1 MMRSLYSAV
10 SGLKSH
16 QTKMDVVGNNIA
28 NVNTVGYKK
37 SQVNFQDTLSQLTK
51 DSNAPTANLGGVNPA
66 QVGTGVMLG
75 SINVVH
81 TQGAVSSTGKAT
93 DLMIQGD
100 GFFMLQN
107 GSEVNYSRAGAFSF
121 DSEGYLVNSSNGM
134 YVLDDSNNSI
144 QIPNIDTIKSYGISS
159 TGELQYVDAGGNNQ
173 TAATIGLAKFANPA
187 GLKKNGENLYFE
199 STNSG
204 TPDIGGPGQNGKGTL
219 ISSSLEM
226 SNVDLA
232 QEFTDMIITQ
242 RGFQANSK
250 TITTSDQMLQELV
263 NLKR

>member
-1 MMRSLYSAV
+1 
-10 SGLKSH
+10 
-16 QTKMDVVGNNIA
+16 MDVVGNNIA
-28 NVNTVGYKK
+28 NINTIGYKK
-37 SQVNFQDTLSQLTK
+37 SQVNFQDTLSQLIK
-51 DSNAPTANLGGVNPA
+51 DSNAPTAAAGGVNPA
-66 QVGTGVMLG
+66 QIGTGVMLG

-81 TQGAVSSTGKAT
+81 TQGAVSTTGNAT

-100 GFFMLQN
+100 GFFMLQK
-107 GSEVNYSRAGAFSF
+107 GSEVNYTRAGAFSF

-134 YVLDDSNNSI
+134 YVLDDSGSTI
-144 QIPNIDTIKSYGISS
+144 QISDIDTIKSYSITG
-159 TGELQYVDAGGNNQ
+159 TGELQYVDSNGNNQ
-173 TAATIGLAKFANPA
+173 TAAIIGLAKFANPA
-187 GLKKNGENLYFE
+187 GLKKNGENLYLE

-204 TPDIGGPGQNGKGTL
+204 TPDAGQPGQDGKGTL
-219 ISSSLEM
+219 ISNSLEM